1 VSGREIV
8 EVGVSSKIIE
18 TSNCYKAACSPTE
31 NVFKDL
37 NDIAEVVLAQSITFE
52 DLSSSGLLE
61 RNGTEQTVES
71 LQEIVESKR
80 R

>member
-1 VSGREIV
+1 MQPDR
-8 EVGVSSKIIE
+8 KD
-18 TSNCYKAACSPTE
+18 
-31 NVFKDL
+31 VFKDL